1 MHADPQPFSVDEL
14 RDRMQRSCI
23 SSPIAEG
30 SAEVSILPPPPVQ
43 ARFNFSAS
51 TETLCPA
58 MHGISDISSVLGNR
72 KKRKETKSIF
82 ADEPSAHTCSDA
94 CDLHCGLKRN
104 QTPAAK
110 VALNL
115 PIFPSVTFNAPGALI
130 LPAGPLSK
138 ASVFKFE
145 APGAVILPATPL
157 SKGSVFKFEAAPA
170 QHLPHIQSDDAQRGD
185 VGLACNSTP
194 SACDHKESTSAAVL
208 PRIIADNFGAMLHQP
223 LCDSYH
229 CPSHRGQRPSA
240 RACDG

>member
-1 MHADPQPFSVDEL
+1 MHSEQFSVDEL

-30 SAEVSILPPPPVQ
+30 SAAEVSILPPPPVQ

-51 TETLCPA
+51 TETCPA

-104 QTPAAK
+104 QTPAAE
-110 VALNL
+110 VALNP
-115 PIFPSVTFNAPGALI
+115 PIFPSVTFNAPGAVI

-157 SKGSVFKFEAAPA
+157 SKGFIFTFEAAPA
-170 QHLPHIQSDDAQRGD
+170 QHLPRIQSDYSQRGD

-194 SACDHKESTSAAVL
+194 SACDHKESTIAAVL

-223 LCDSYH
+223 LCN
-229 CPSHRGQRPSA
+229 G
-240 RACDG
+240 

>member
-1 MHADPQPFSVDEL
+1 MHSEQFSVDEL
-14 RDRMQRSCI
+14 RDRMHRSWI
-23 SSPIAEG
+23 SSPIAEVSAAEG
-30 SAEVSILPPPPVQ
+30 SISPPPPVQ

-94 CDLHCGLKRN
+94 CDLHCGLNRN
-104 QTPAAK
+104 PTPAAE

-115 PIFPSVTFNAPGALI
+115 PIFPFVT
-130 LPAGPLSK
+130 LS
-138 ASVFKFE
+138 
-145 APGAVILPATPL
+145 APGAVILPAGPL

-170 QHLPHIQSDDAQRGD
+170 QHLPHFQSDYARRGD
-185 VGLACNSTP
+185 VGLACTSAP
-194 SACDHKESTSAAVL
+194 SACDHKESTIAAAL
-208 PRIIADNFGAMLHQP
+208 PRIIGDNFGAMLHQP

>member
-1 MHADPQPFSVDEL
+1 MHSEQFSVDEL

-30 SAEVSILPPPPVQ
+30 SAAEVSILPPPPVQ

-51 TETLCPA
+51 TETCPA

-72 KKRKETKSIF
+72 KKRKETKSTF

-104 QTPAAK
+104 QTPAAE
-110 VALNL
+110 VALNP
-115 PIFPSVTFNAPGALI
+115 PIFPSVTFNAPGAVI

-157 SKGSVFKFEAAPA
+157 SKGFIFTFEAAPA
-170 QHLPHIQSDDAQRGD
+170 QHLPRIQSDYSQRGD

-194 SACDHKESTSAAVL
+194 SACDHKESTIAAVL

-223 LCDSYH
+223 LCN
-229 CPSHRGQRPSA
+229 G
-240 RACDG
+240 